1 LTRREVRGAGIVA
14 LALTLAALSYGVQGE
29 VGLNLTD
36 EGLLWYVSERTAAGD
51 VPLRDVR
58 SYEPGRY
65 YWSAAWLR
73 GLGSG
78 VRSLRV
84 SLAAMQCVGLVLAF
98 LLLRRIV
105 PSFGLL
111 VIIGVVLIV
120 WMWPMYRSFEH
131 VAVLAS
137 LYAAARVVERPAT
150 ARWFIAGLVT
160 GLVGFLRIDHGVYG
174 TIAFLLLLGFAVAR
188 LEGVRARPALGGWA
202 FGALVGASPMI
213 LLAVFVPGFTQGYV
227 DNLVYMGRATLWAG
241 TVSLPLSPPWLWT
254 VVPTVG
260 GRPLAD
266 AARLAALGVLFTL
279 LPAILVVAG
288 VRALRAR
295 GVATP
300 AEARLAA
307 AAAVGLPY
315 LAQTFSRADLEHLT
329 PTGMAL
335 IVACVASVAS
345 WPRRVAHVAGVLL
358 VPIAL
363 VTTYLVVVAETPYG
377 LRLHQPDLYVRSD
390 VAGDALWLNRSTVEI
405 IDTVKRATAYHVGAA
420 PLLVIPLWPGM
431 YPILGK
437 PAPLWEV
444 YSLFPEPDARQRES
458 IARLRRLGVD
468 WVLVADVVP
477 DPREDLRFR
486 NTHPVLWEHF
496 RADFD
501 WSIVDQRHPWIYLL
515 RRRAGTQ

>member
-1 LTRREVRGAGIVA
+1 VVRGVGIVG

-36 EGLLWYVSERTAAGD
+36 EGLLWYVSERTAVGD

-105 PSFGLL
+105 PSSGLL
-111 VIIGVVLIV
+111 VIIGVILIA

-131 VAVLAS
+131 VAVLAT
-137 LYAAARVVERPAT
+137 LYAAARAVERPTT
-150 ARWFIAGLVT
+150 ARWFGAGLVT
-160 GLVGFLRIDHGVYG
+160 GLVGLVRIDHGVYG
-174 TIAFLLLLGFAVAR
+174 TVASLLLLGLAVAR
-188 LEGVRARPALGGWA
+188 LDGVRMGPALGGWA
-202 FGALVGASPMI
+202 LGALFGVSPMV
-213 LLAVFVPGFTQGYV
+213 LLGVFVPGFAQGYA
-227 DNLVYMGRATLWAG
+227 DNLAYMVRATLWAG
-241 TVSLPLSPPWLWT
+241 TVSLPLPPPWLWT

-260 GRPLAD
+260 GRAPAD
-266 AARLAALGVLFTL
+266 AAGLVALSALFTL
-279 LPAILVVAG
+279 LPAVLIVAG

-307 AAAVGLPY
+307 AAAAGLPY
-315 LAQTFSRADLEHLT
+315 LAQTFSRADVQHLT

-335 IVACVASVAS
+335 IVAVVAFVAS
-345 WPRRVAHVAGVLL
+345 WPRRVAHVVGVLL
-358 VPIAL
+358 VPLAL
-363 VTTYLVVVAETPYG
+363 VATYLVVVAEAPYG
-377 LRLHQPDLYVRSD
+377 LRLRRPDLYVRSN

-405 IDTVKRATAYHVGAA
+405 IDTVKRATASHVGAA

-437 PAPLWEV
+437 QAPLWEV
-444 YSLFPEPDARQRES
+444 YSLFPESDSRQRDS

-468 WVLVADVVP
+468 WVLVADVAP

-486 NTHPVLWEHF
+486 NTHPILWEHF
-496 RADFD
+496 RSDFD

-515 RRRAGTQ
+515 RRRTGAR